1 MKKNICWG
9 LFILSMALYI
19 DYFYFKSLLPLT
31 SSVVSANIA
40 LFLMIFLIHNFF
52 YPKNTTDHAQ
62 IISYP
67 PMIMLFSINLSVS
80 FLILGSYIDFIKRIL
95 LFNAGFLDS
104 INSTVF
110 NLLGIHILYR
120 SSGLFFIFLSIVI
133 IYLAVKQF
141 TNIEED
147 PNPTTSS
154 KSIIAA
160 GIYNWTRNPM
170 YLGLVIFQFGL
181 GCAFISSEII
191 SFSLLTLTI
200 FNYFVVKREE
210 EYLEK
215 KFGDTYLVYKK
226 RVRRWL

>member
-9 LFILSMALYI
+9 LFILSITLYI
-19 DYFYFKSLLPLT
+19 DVFYFKSLPPLT
-31 SSVVSANIA
+31 SIVSANIA
-40 LFLMIFLIHNFF
+40 LFLMIFLVHNFF

-62 IISYP
+62 VISYP

-80 FLILGSYIDFIKRIL
+80 FYILGSNIDFIERIV
-95 LFNAGFLDS
+95 LFNANFLDL

-110 NLLGIHILYR
+110 SLLGIHIFNR
-120 SSGLFFIFLSIVI
+120 SSGLFFMFLSIVI
-133 IYLAVKQF
+133 ISLAVKQF

-147 PNPTTSS
+147 PNPATSS
-154 KSIIAA
+154 KSIIAV

-181 GCAFISSEII
+181 GCALLHDVII
-191 SFSLLTLTI
+191 TFSLLTLII

-210 EYLEK
+210 EYLER
-215 KFGDTYLVYKK
+215 KFGDIYLVYKK
-226 RVRRWL
+226 KIRRWL

>member
-1 MKKNICWG
+1 
-9 LFILSMALYI
+9 
-19 DYFYFKSLLPLT
+19 
-31 SSVVSANIA
+31 
-40 LFLMIFLIHNFF
+40 
-52 YPKNTTDHAQ
+52 
-62 IISYP
+62 
-67 PMIMLFSINLSVS
+67 
-80 FLILGSYIDFIKRIL
+80 
-95 LFNAGFLDS
+95 
-104 INSTVF
+104 
-110 NLLGIHILYR
+110 
-120 SSGLFFIFLSIVI
+120 LFFIFLSIVI

>member
-9 LFILSMALYI
+9 LFILSMTLYI
-19 DYFYFKSLLPLT
+19 DTFYFKLLPPLT
-31 SSVVSANIA
+31 SIVSANIA
-40 LFLMIFLIHNFF
+40 LFLMIFLVHNFF

-62 IISYP
+62 VISYP

-80 FLILGSYIDFIKRIL
+80 FYILGSHIDFIERIV
-95 LFNAGFLDS
+95 LFNANFLDL

-110 NLLGIHILYR
+110 SLLGIHIFNR
-120 SSGLFFIFLSIVI
+120 SSGLFFMFLSIVI
-133 IYLAVKQF
+133 ISLAVKQF

-147 PNPTTSS
+147 PNPATSS
-154 KSIIAA
+154 KSIIAV

>member
-31 SSVVSANIA
+31 SIVSANIA
-40 LFLMIFLIHNFF
+40 LFLMIFLVHNFF

-62 IISYP
+62 VISYP

-80 FLILGSYIDFIKRIL
+80 FFILESYIDFIERII
-95 LFNAGFLDS
+95 LFNADFLDL

-110 NLLGIHILYR
+110 SLLGIHILHR
-120 SSGLFFIFLSIVI
+120 SSGLFFMFLSIVI
-133 IYLAVKQF
+133 ISLAVKQF

-147 PNPTTSS
+147 PNPATSS
-154 KSIIAA
+154 KSIIVV

-181 GCAFISSEII
+181 GCVLLRAEII
-191 SFSLLTLTI
+191 TFSLLTLII

-210 EYLEK
+210 EYLER

-226 RVRRWL
+226 KVRRWL